1 MPEMNLQET
10 VNRLKANEERF
21 SEFLNELGEYQ
32 TIDEVPV
39 ETIRSFLARKE
50 IEVNGLLPAANAIN
64 ADDGAGGSLWV
75 SVQGFINRI
84 KGALGAG
91 SVGYTPA
98 GPDATSGIVENKLRQ
113 FETLQDQGGVV
124 DGVTSANTAAQRLKD
139 LDTTNPK
146 LIPKQA
152 VVTLNMVGTERFE
165 TTYSFPGETDY
176 IGQYAKALY
185 EGTPVG
191 IDCFGDSTMFG
202 DNGGTGV
209 QSPTTQPSR
218 LQFFL
223 RAYYDNAAATVVNR
237 AISGTDTTSMLNGTD
252 GSGQTFE
259 DRIAASSSMVIYCNH
274 CINDVNGG
282 TSGIQFKKNW
292 IKIIEI
298 IRKYGKSPV
307 MVTPNPMLVVSNPT
321 FDLNAEKIRDY
332 VEIMRQVSSEFA
344 VPLVDQFDLVTR
356 YLKSGDVRGIDVIP
370 DGEHPNETL
379 YKQMG
384 NNLALPFLVG
394 QVIPDA
400 NGFLQASLPDFKSTG
415 TVGSK
420 AINLPFSRVGNAR
433 WTDSAGTQTIKLA
446 ILITETN
453 RDLYLAQILWDQGT
467 TLGAIAID
475 FVGVGSLSWYQNQP
489 FTNPFSNDYEVAIAR
504 NIPPGLHFI
513 ECSNGGAGRIGINYL
528 RTRDSMRPKSIK
540 GTGATTTALPT
551 IARRV
556 KMLDK
561 VILQPS
567 TNTDSA
573 IALFDELPSRG
584 LFEEHNVEVVATLE
598 DSQFVV
604 LRGCVNS
611 SLHPSSNYANAIPH
625 LAVGLDGSG
634 FLTCYEFTPGFA
646 RATNFDA
653 VDRSG
658 VANTYRFE
666 TFGGT
671 LSVFVNGTLIGAPL
685 ALLEPDLKGGHVGL
699 YTFNTIQ
706 TLAVESLSYVYS

>member
-1 MPEMNLQET
+1 MTTYNTGNPLGSTDPKDLYDNAQNLDTAINSSELT
-10 VNRLKANEERF
+10 WVDRLGNIRPTFQGAV
-21 SEFLNELGEYQ
+21 SDAITATELADATGSSRIGHLPAG
-32 TIDEVPV
+32 TGAVATTV
-39 ETIRSFLARKE
+39 ET
-50 IEVNGLLPAANAIN
+50 
-64 ADDGAGGSLWV
+64 
-75 SVQGFINRI
+75 
-84 KGALGAG
+84 
-91 SVGYTPA
+91 
-98 GPDATSGIVENKLRQ
+98 KLRQ

-124 DGVTSANTAAQRLKD
+124 DGVTNANTAAQRLKD
-139 LDTTNPK
+139 LNTTNPK

-152 VVTLNMVGTERFE
+152 VVTLDLVGTERFE
-165 TTYSFPGETDY
+165 TTYSLPSETDY
-176 IGQYAKALY
+176 IGQYAKLLY
-185 EGTPVG
+185 EGTAVG
-191 IDCFGDSTMFG
+191 IDCFGDSTMWG

-218 LQFFL
+218 LEFFL
-223 RAYYDNAAATVVNR
+223 RAYYNNAAATVTNR

-252 GSGQTFE
+252 GSGLTFE
-259 DRIAASSSMVIYCNH
+259 ARIAASSSVVIYCNH

-292 IKIIEI
+292 VKIIEI

-307 MVTPNPMLVVSNPT
+307 MVTPSPMLVVANPL

-332 VEIMRQVSSEFA
+332 VEIMRQVSAEFS

-394 QVIPDA
+394 QIIPDA
-400 NGFLQASLPDFKSTG
+400 DGFLQASLPDFQSTG

-433 WTDSAGTQTIKLA
+433 WTDSVGTQTIKLA
-446 ILITETN
+446 VLITETN
-453 RDLYLAQILWDQGT
+453 KDLYLAQILWDQGAA
-467 TLGAIAID
+467 LGAIAID

-489 FTNPFSNDYEVAIAR
+489 FASPFSNDYEVAIAR
-504 NIPPGLHFI
+504 NITPGLHFI
-513 ECSNGGAGRIGINYL
+513 ECSNGGAGRIGISYL
-528 RTRDSMRPKSIK
+528 RTRNSMRPKSIK
-540 GTGATTTALPT
+540 GTGATTTALPV

-561 VILQPS
+561 VTFQPQV
-567 TNTDSA
+567 NTDSA
-573 IALFDELPSRG
+573 IAIFDELPSRG
-584 LFEEHNVEVVATLE
+584 LFEEHNVEVVATLQG
-598 DSQFVV
+598 SQFIV

-611 SLHPSSNYANAIPH
+611 SLHLVSNYANAIPH
-625 LAVGLDGSG
+625 LAVGLDSSG
-634 FLTCYEFTPGFA
+634 FLTCYEFTPVFA

-653 VDRSG
+653 VDRRG
-658 VANTYRFE
+658 IANTYRFE

-671 LSVFVNGTLIGAPL
+671 LSVFVNGTLIGATL
-685 ALLEPDLKGGHVGL
+685 TLLEPDLKGGNVGL

-706 TLAVESLSYVYS
+706 GMEIDSLSYVYSV